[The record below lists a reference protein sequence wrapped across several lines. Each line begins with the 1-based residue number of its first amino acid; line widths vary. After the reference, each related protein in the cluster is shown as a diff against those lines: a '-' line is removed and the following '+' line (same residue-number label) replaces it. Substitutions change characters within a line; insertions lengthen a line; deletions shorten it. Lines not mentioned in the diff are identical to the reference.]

1 VARERKLT
9 LTILGNA
16 KGALSALS
24 GVGDAGDSLG
34 SKLGGLTKKAAL
46 AFTAMT
52 AGAAV
57 MGKKFVDAASD
68 LEESMSKVNVVFGD
82 SAKDV
87 QAFAKTSAASLGLSQ
102 QKALEA
108 AGTYGN
114 LIKAFGLT
122 NEQATDMSVNMVTL
136 AADLASFNNTSVDDA
151 LLALRSGLSGETEPL
166 KRFGVAI
173 NDVRLKEEA
182 LRMGLIENTKGTLP
196 IAIKTQAAYALIM
209 KDTALAQGDFERTS
223 DGVANK
229 QRIIAAQFQDVSAQI
244 GTALLPAFGALL
256 GVVSDNVLP
265 LLAGFGT
272 AMQEGGFAGGIDF
285 IVNKVKELAPKMLQA
300 FVDLIGRVG
309 EWMSTEGKAL
319 LIRAFNFLSNVLTTW
334 VLPALP
340 KLLTQALAFMQRLI
354 AWFTSDGIGFVVK
367 AVSRLGDA
375 LIGWIMPMIPKLLD
389 KLKEYAKQIVT
400 FLLDVALPNLVENV
414 QKLGDKLVGWIG
426 QAARELPHQLV
437 TFLGELA
444 GWLLAN
450 AVPKLIE
457 LGGKLL
463 WSMTKW
469 AFSLGKDLIIGIGG
483 AIVALVAALP
493 DLFVGF
499 FVGLGKIAVNAV
511 GFFVDKFKVLGVK
524 IAELAVG
531 AVNFLIDKF
540 NAIPLIPNIDKV
552 TLDTEKLRTSMG
564 LTAKDVATVATTFK
578 HADQSS
584 KRYATE
590 LRDVATQTKGVKQS
604 TDKLNESLGGGGG
617 GGAGGGGGGGGG
629 GKGKGTKDA
638 LKEAQEQLKKYTS
651 ALQTNEERSRAA
663 TQATKDVAKAKNAL
677 QVAVTNVDK
686 AQARFNMVIGGFPKS
701 SKESIEATKQLEQAN
716 RRLRDAN
723 LRQEEAVRNV
733 TSAEKRLADL
743 RALTADPA
751 NVADAERALARSKF
765 NVEEANFALIDAE
778 RELAELRAQPDAN
791 PTEIRRKEIALEE
804 AKFRVIEATIGQ
816 QKATKDLDDERNRAA
831 TPEQIAEA
839 ERDLEAAKL
848 SVVDAIDETRDATLE
863 QSLAQALLNEITNG
877 ATEGS
882 ERYKDALDTLNEAKE
897 KQVEASDAVR
907 DAIDRERDAMRQL
920 NEAQREFIA
929 LQAAIPEAIRKRAE
943 AQFNA
948 VGQFPSEAIA
958 GTTGTSGGAGSIAQ
972 PNATNGDT
980 NVNIN
985 VTSGAL
991 STPADTGAAVI
1002 DALDAYVRA
1011 NGSIPINV
1019 GAFLGVI

>member
-1 VARERKLT
+1 M
-9 LTILGNA
+9 
-16 KGALSALS
+16 SALS

-34 SKLGGLTKKAAL
+34 AKLGGLTKKAAL

-68 LEESMSKVNVVFGD
+68 LQESMSKVNVVFGD

-87 QAFAKTSAASLGLSQ
+87 QAFAKTSAASLGISQ

-256 GVVSDNVLP
+256 GVVSNNVLP

-300 FVDLIGRVG
+300 FVELIGRVG

-340 KLLTQALAFMQRLI
+340 KLLMQALAFMQRLI

-367 AVSRLGDA
+367 AMSRLGDA

-426 QAARELPHQLV
+426 QAARELPAQLV

-463 WSMTKW
+463 VSMTKW
-469 AFSLGKDLIIGIGG
+469 VFSLGKDLIIGIGG

-552 TLDTEKLRTSMG
+552 TLDTDKLRTSMG

-590 LRDVATQTKGVKQS
+590 LRDVATQTKGAKES

-617 GGAGGGGGGGGG
+617 GGAGGGGGGG

-723 LRQEEAVRNV
+723 IRQEEAVRNV
-733 TSAEKRLADL
+733 ASAEKRLADL

-751 NVADAERALARSKF
+751 NVADAERALTRSKF

-831 TPEQIAEA
+831 TPQQIAEA
-839 ERDLEAAKL
+839 ERDLEAAKM

-877 ATEGS
+877 AKEGS
-882 ERYKDALDTLNEAKE
+882 ERYKDALDELNEAKE
-897 KQVEASDAVR
+897 KQVEASEHVEEALL
-907 DAIDRERDAMRQL
+907 RERDAVRQL
-920 NEAQREFIA
+920 AEAQRELLA
-929 LQAAIPEAIRKRAE
+929 LQATVDQATRERAE
-943 AQFNA
+943 RAFA
-948 VGQFPSEAIA
+948 TVSVPSASIA

-972 PNATNGDT
+972 PTATNGDT
-980 NVNIN
+980 NLNIN

-1011 NGSIPINV
+1011 NGTIPINV
-1019 GAFLGVI
+1019 GAFVGVI

>member
-1 VARERKLT
+1 MARERKLT

-16 KGALSALS
+16 KGALGALK

-34 SKLGGLTKKAAL
+34 SRLGGLTKKAAF
-46 AFTAMT
+46 AFTAM
-52 AGAAV
+52 AGGAAV
-57 MGKKFVDAASD
+57 MGKQFVDAASN
-68 LEESMSKVNVVFGD
+68 LQESMSKVNVVFGE

-87 QAFAKTSAASLGLSQ
+87 QAFAKTSAASLGISQ

-122 NEQATDMSVNMVTL
+122 NEQATDMSTNMVTL

-166 KRFGVAI
+166 KRFGVAL

-182 LRMGLIENTKGTLP
+182 LRMGLIETTSGTLP

-244 GTALLPAFGALL
+244 GTALLPAFGAMLN
-256 GVVSDNVLP
+256 VVSNNVLP
-265 LLAGFGT
+265 LLSGFGT

-285 IVNKVKELAPKMLQA
+285 IVNKVKEVAPKLLDA
-300 FVDLIGRVG
+300 FMQLINNVG
-309 EWMSTEGKAL
+309 TWLSTEGKSL
-319 LIRAFNFLSNVLTTW
+319 LMRYFAFMSRVLTEW

-340 KLLTQALAFMQRLI
+340 KLLQQALAFMQRFV
-354 AWFTSDGIGFVVK
+354 AWFTSDGLAFVVRTM
-367 AVSRLGDA
+367 STLGDA
-375 LIGWIMPMIPKLLD
+375 LIGWVMPMIPKLLD

-400 FLLDVALPNLVENV
+400 FLLDVALPNLVENA

-437 TFLGELA
+437 TFIGELG
-444 GWLLAN
+444 GWLLSN
-450 AVPKLIE
+450 AIPKLVE
-457 LGGKLL
+457 LGGKML
-463 WSMTKW
+463 WSLIKW
-469 AFSLGKDLIIGIGG
+469 SLTLGKDLIIGVGG
-483 AIVALVAALP
+483 AVVALVAALP
-493 DLFVGF
+493 DLFGGL
-499 FVGLGKIAVNAV
+499 FVGMGKIAVSLV
-511 GFFVDKFKVLGVK
+511 GFFIDKFKQLGIK

-540 NAIPLIPNIDKV
+540 NAIPLIPNIGRV

-564 LTAKDVATVATTFK
+564 LTAKDVETVATTFK

-590 LRDVATQTKGVKQS
+590 LADVANQTKNVKTS
-604 TDKLNESLGGGGG
+604 TDKLNEALGGTGG
-617 GGAGGGGGGGGG
+617 GGAGGGGG

-651 ALQTNEERSRAA
+651 ALETNEQRSRSA
-663 TQATKDVAKAKNAL
+663 TQATKDVTKAKDAL
-677 QVAVTNVDK
+677 RLAVSNVDK
-686 AQARFNMVIGGFPKS
+686 AQARFNMIVGGFPRD
-701 SKESIEATKQLEQAN
+701 SKEAIEATKQLEQAN

-723 LRQEEAVRNV
+723 IRQEEAVRNV

-751 NVADAERALARSKF
+751 SVADAERALTRSKF
-765 NVEEANFALIDAE
+765 SVEQANFDVIEAE
-778 RELAELRAQPDAN
+778 KELAELRKSPDAD
-791 PTEIRRKEIALEE
+791 PIEIRRREIALEE

-816 QKATKDLDDERNRAA
+816 QKAVIALDEERNRAA

-839 ERDLEAAKL
+839 ERDLEQAKL
-848 SVVDAIDETRDATLE
+848 GVVDAIDETRDATLE
-863 QSLAQALLNEITNG
+863 QSLAQALLNEIVDG
-877 ATEGS
+877 AKEGS
-882 ERYKDALDTLNEAKE
+882 ERYVEALDALNDAKD
-897 KQVEASDAVR
+897 KQVEASDAVTS
-907 DAIDRERDAMRQL
+907 ALERERDAVREL
-920 NEAQREFIA
+920 AEAQREL
-929 LQAAIPEAIRKRAE
+929 LQLQQTIDAATRARADAAFANVTMPSAAIGGTTATSGA
-943 AQFNA
+943 AA
-948 VGQFPSEAIA
+948 AIA
-958 GTTGTSGGAGSIAQ
+958 TTNDGS
-972 PNATNGDT
+972 TT
-980 NVNIN
+980 NVNLN
-985 VTSGAL
+985 VQAGAL
-991 STPADTGAAVI
+991 TTPQETGAAVI
-1002 DALDAYVRA
+1002 DALAAYVRA
-1011 NGSIPINV
+1011 NGTIPINV
-1019 GAFLGVI
+1019 GAFVGVI